1 MALPLFPAVDWI
13 ERKTETSSKLQGILS
28 NSTNRQVNDT
38 WYNNDIKDNGMEIR
52 TEREKKKSIK
62 NKFQMYDEFAATEHL
77 SIPLRKKM
85 WRHCTS
91 ELHGKRTR
99 TARVTMGS
107 LIGHILFVFFSTKA
121 HTLAQ

>member
-52 TEREKKKSIK
+52 TERE
-62 NKFQMYDEFAATEHL
+62 
-77 SIPLRKKM
+77 RKKN
-85 WRHCTS
+85 R
-91 ELHGKRTR
+91 
-99 TARVTMGS
+99 
-107 LIGHILFVFFSTKA
+107 
-121 HTLAQ
+121 